1 MFDIS
6 TDDSFFI
13 RRRLRELGYPD
24 GLAFGA
30 EPYSCQEPDGPPLV
44 TLQGNLQRERLLALV
59 QLPVTVGGPPTA
71 YRVLAAKRRWREMAL
86 ACDAYEL
93 FHERDVRVHI
103 EADMSAP
110 PRSPEEIAFRETD
123 LALIADLAK
132 SVEMGIR
139 SDLASEERLSLTTL
153 QRLAQVWQQSLEA
166 LAEQMRHDARMLTEE
181 LWSRL
186 DVAA

>member
-6 TDDSFFI
+6 TDDSLFI
-13 RRRLRELGYPD
+13 RQRLRELGYPD

-30 EPYSCQEPDGPPLV
+30 EPYSFQKPDGPPLV

-59 QLPVTVGGPPTA
+59 QLPVMVGGAPTA
-71 YRVLAAKRRWREMAL
+71 YRELAAKRLRRDMAL

-110 PRSPEEIAFRETD
+110 PRSPEEIAFRDTD
-123 LALIADLAK
+123 RVLIATLAK
-132 SVEMGIR
+132 SLKMGVR
-139 SDLASEERLSLTTL
+139 SDLASDERLSLTSL